1 MGLCASKD
9 KKEKVIEGE
18 VANGEP
24 NGTATAA
31 GAGGDGCVS
40 RSSGLLY
47 SIFFVVGIRLL
58 DRSCLYIPWL
68 GDRPTEGG
76 WRHVCV
82 CVSAWTLLCRKS
94 GQK

>member
-40 RSSGLLY
+40 RGSGLLY
-47 SIFFVVGIRLL
+47 SIFFRSEPTTPRQELSVYPLVG
-58 DRSCLYIPWL
+58 
-68 GDRPTEGG
+68 
-76 WRHVCV
+76 
-82 CVSAWTLLCRKS
+82 
-94 GQK
+94 